1 MKASDLFIKALE
13 NEGVEY
19 VFGIPG
25 EENLDLLESL
35 RTSSIKLILTRHE
48 QAAGFMAA
56 TYGRLTGKAGVCLAT
71 LGPGAT
77 NFVTSAAYAQLG
89 GMPMFMITGQKPVK
103 VSKQGHFQIVDVVDM
118 MKPLTKFTRQI
129 VSADNI
135 PARVRESFRRAEE
148 ERPGATH
155 LELPEDIA
163 KRRDRCHRADREL
176 GIAARLPTTRPSPA
190 AVDAIRESKRPILM
204 VGAGAN
210 RKTSSKMLRDFVEK
224 LGIPFF
230 TTQMGKGVL
239 DETHPLWLGNA
250 ALSDGDFVHRAIEH
264 ADCIINVGH
273 DVIEKPPFFM
283 RRGKRTVIHVNLPD
297 CRGRHGLLPADRGRR
312 RHRQCDL
319 AHQPAAREAGR
330 TGISPTTTACASILI
345 AHLAKGADDARFPIY
360 PVRMVADVRKAMPD
374 NGILCLDNGMY
385 KLWFARY
392 YRCTQPNTILLDNAL
407 ATMGAGLPSAI
418 AAKIVH
424 PDRKVVAVA
433 GDGGFMM
440 NSQEI
445 ETAVR
450 LKLDLVV
457 LLLRDDAYGMIK
469 WKQANMHFQNF
480 GMDMGNPDFVRY
492 AESYGAHGH
501 RPEVGRGVRPD
512 AVEVPRYARRAP
524 DRPADRL
531 LGQRPRAQPGNH
543 ASSAPSC
550 RSRLAPR
557 TESRRSRLHPATR
570 SDAMLKP
577 SYPYYLANVAEQP
590 NTDLEVT
597 DKYLRQGRDARR
609 AGGCEGH
616 RCGHRRRGRGS
627 RSRCA
632 ISRRTSARP
641 CSNIASSASAS
652 ATTSWPWR
660 CASKPASRSRM
671 RAAKS
676 PA

>member
-13 NEGVEY
+13 SEGVEY

-103 VSKQGHFQIVDVVDM
+103 ASKQGHFQIVDVVDM
-118 MKPLTKFTRQI
+118 MKPLTKYTRQI

-163 KRRDRCHRADREL
+163 KDETDAFVLKASFHRRPIADEKAILRAVEA
-176 GIAARLPTTRPSPA
+176 IA
-190 AVDAIRESKRPILM
+190 ESKRPILM

-210 RKTSSKMLRDFVEK
+210 RKLSGKMLREFVEK
-224 LGIPFF
+224 FGIPFF

-283 RRGKRTVIHVNLPD
+283 RHGKRTVIHINYLTAEVDTVYFPQIEVVGDIANAIWRFNEMLKKQLHWD
-297 CRGRHGLLPADRGRR
+297 FSYADNVRK
-312 RHRQCDL
+312 HLD
-319 AHQPAAREAGR
+319 
-330 TGISPTTTACASILI
+330 

-360 PVRMVADVRKAMPD
+360 PVRMVADVRKVMPD
-374 NGILCLDNGMY
+374 DGILCLDNGMY
-385 KLWFARY
+385 KLWYARY
-392 YRCTQPNTILLDNAL
+392 YRCTQPNTMLLDNAL

-418 AAKIVH
+418 AAKIVY
-424 PDRKVVAVA
+424 PDRKVMAIA

-450 LKLDLVV
+450 LKLDLVI
-457 LLLRDDAYGMIK
+457 LLIHDDAYGMIK
-469 WKQANMHFQNF
+469 WKQANMNFPNF
-480 GMDMGNPDFVRY
+480 GMDMTNPDFVKY

-501 RPEVGRGVRPD
+501 RPTSAE
-512 AVEVPRYARRAP
+512 EFAP
-524 DRPADRL
+524 
-531 LGQRPRAQPGNH
+531 
-543 ASSAPSC
+543 
-550 RSRLAPR
+550 
-557 TESRRSRLHPATR
+557 
-570 SDAMLKP
+570 MLKNCLDTTGVHLID
-577 SYPYYLANVAEQP
+577 LAIDYSDNDRVLNREIKELSAE
-590 NTDLEVT
+590 L
-597 DKYLRQGRDARR
+597 
-609 AGGCEGH
+609 
-616 RCGHRRRGRGS
+616 
-627 RSRCA
+627 
-632 ISRRTSARP
+632 
-641 CSNIASSASAS
+641 
-652 ATTSWPWR
+652 
-660 CASKPASRSRM
+660 
-671 RAAKS
+671 
-676 PA
+676 